1 MIRFS
6 TARAG
11 VIALALSAIVAGA
24 GAQQRPDFSGEW
36 TIKPDDPVAAPAAG
50 RGGRGGSG
58 ARPGDMGSGW
68 GSPITI
74 TQDANRLRVE
84 YAFFTRGDLQP
95 PLRYDFALDGS
106 ETTNTIKMGRGMQPQ
121 RSRVAWSEGTLV
133 ITTLHHFDNP
143 QTGAPGTA
151 EVRQALSL
159 ESPGSLLV
167 ETTRVGVL
175 GGPTTATKT
184 VYLKR

>member
-1 MIRFS
+1 MLMFPRVG
-6 TARAG
+6 AC
-11 VIALALSAIVAGA
+11 VLAVAAFAISASA

-36 TIKPDDPVAAPAAG
+36 TIKPEEPIAPASG
-50 RGGRGGSG
+50 LGGRG
-58 ARPGDMGSGW
+58 ARVGDMGSGW

-95 PLRYDFALDGS
+95 PLRFDYALDGS
-106 ETTNTIKMGRGMQPQ
+106 ETTNTIMMGRGMQAQ
-121 RSRVAWSEGTLV
+121 RSRVAWTANSLV
-133 ITTLHHFDNP
+133 ITTLHEFANP
-143 QTGAPGTA
+143 AGGAPGTA

-167 ETTRVGVL
+167 ETTRIGVF
-175 GGPTTATKT
+175 GGPTTTTKT

>member
-1 MIRFS
+1 MLAFPR
-6 TARAG
+6 ARAC
-11 VIALALSAIVAGA
+11 VLAVAAVAISASA

-36 TIKPDDPVAAPAAG
+36 TIKPEEPVAAPVGG
-50 RGGRGGSG
+50 RGGRG
-58 ARPGDMGSGW
+58 ARVGDMGSGW

-95 PLRYDFALDGS
+95 PLRFDYALDGS
-106 ETTNTIKMGRGMQPQ
+106 ETTNTIMMGRGRQAQ
-121 RSRVAWSEGTLV
+121 RSRVAWTGNSLV
-133 ITTLHHFDNP
+133 ITTFHEFANP
-143 QTGAPGTA
+143 AGGAPGTA

-167 ETTRVGVL
+167 ETTRIGVL
-175 GGPTTATKT
+175 GGPTTTTKT
-184 VYLKR
+184 VYVKR